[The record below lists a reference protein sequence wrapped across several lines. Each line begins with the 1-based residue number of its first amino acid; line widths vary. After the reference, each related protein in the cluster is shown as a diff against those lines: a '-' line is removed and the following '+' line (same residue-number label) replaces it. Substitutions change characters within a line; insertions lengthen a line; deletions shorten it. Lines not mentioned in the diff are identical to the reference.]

1 MQTGI
6 LSRSSAWMLRWAPAV
21 ALFAWAGAGWAQDLL
36 ITNVHRVDPA
46 AERISKGLLLIEDG
60 TIVGPVAAAPKEFA
74 GTVVDAEG
82 RYAIPGLVD
91 THVHS
96 FGNMAPDG
104 KMEMLFTPGSAKRA
118 LYAGVVAFL
127 DLFGMEQVILGIR
140 DGQRAGK
147 GYPGAS
153 IFASGPCLTATK
165 GHCSEYGIPTRII
178 DTPADARKQ
187 VGELAAKNPDVVKIV
202 YDHEDYD
209 GHSMPSIDLPTLEA
223 AIATA
228 REHDLA
234 TVVHIGHWQDVREA
248 TLAGATAVTHTPR
261 GPMPADLPA
270 LMVEKGTMI
279 IPTLAVQSE
288 LADLIA
294 DPTPLDGPLAQAVT
308 GEHIRT
314 PFRSRENF
322 SERTERWLVWQ
333 KGMRAEI
340 LRSVGKLADAGVV
353 VLAGTDA
360 GNVGVIQGWSLHRE
374 LEKLVE
380 AGLTPWHA
388 LRAASVDAGTLLGAK
403 WGLTAGDRGDVILLD
418 ASPIDDIRNTRKIHL
433 VIQGGKVVDREALL
447 VP

>member
-1 MQTGI
+1 MRKATN
-6 LSRSSAWMLRWAPAV
+6 LRLTVLPLAFAV
-21 ALFAWAGAGWAQDLL
+21 TLAALATATVSGAQDLL
-36 ITNVHRVDPA
+36 ITNARLIDPV
-46 AERISKGLLLIEDG
+46 AESITKGMLLIEDG
-60 TIVGPVAAAPKEFA
+60 SIVGPVTAAPEGFA

-82 RYAIPGLVD
+82 RFVIPGLVD

-96 FGNMAPDG
+96 FGNAGPDG

-118 LYAGVVAFL
+118 LYAGVVGFL
-127 DLFGMEQVILGIR
+127 DLFSMEDVIFAIR
-140 DGQRAGK
+140 DRQRAGK

-178 DTPADARKQ
+178 DTPADSRKQ
-187 VGELAAKNPDVVKIV
+187 VGELAAKKPDVVKIV
-202 YDHEDYD
+202 YDHEDY
-209 GHSMPSIDLPTLEA
+209 GGRSMPSIDLPTLEA

-228 REHDLA
+228 REHDLV

-261 GPMPADLPA
+261 DPMPADLPA
-270 LMVEKGTMI
+270 LMREKGTMI

-294 DPTPLDGPLAQAVT
+294 DPSPLDGPLAQAVA
-308 GEHIRT
+308 GEHILAAY
-314 PFRSRENF
+314 RSPDNVTDRF
-322 SERTERWLVWQ
+322 QGWMARQ
-333 KGMRAEI
+333 AAMRAEI
-340 LRSVGKLADAGVV
+340 LRSVGKLAAAGVV

-360 GNVGVIQGWSLHRE
+360 GNVGLIQGWSLHRE

-388 LRAASVDAGTLLGAK
+388 LRAASVDAGSLLGAR
-403 WGLTAGDRGDVILLD
+403 WGLAAGDRGDVIVLD

-433 VIQGGKVVDREALL
+433 VIQEGRVVDRKALL
-447 VP
+447 EP